1 MGAGSGGGAPHPE
14 PRLPVGRGITPRRG
28 KPHKSIWVS
37 HKSIWGHPINPNYT
51 GSSHLAGQAN
61 PSDLRA
67 LIRGFKTKKKLDKRW
82 KKLPHP
88 PGWVGAHGNHLQMSA
103 HPSRMWE
110 RPLLLQNNPKKKKK
124 INILGAV
131 SPPHRLPPAAP
142 LAAPALA
149 GIIFAPRL
157 INGVVTR
164 QISSAQL
171 LLRSPRAVGG
181 GNAGFHSD
189 ALGFNQGSSLGELI
203 TESGAK

>member
-14 PRLPVGRGITPRRG
+14 PRLPVGCGITPRRG

-67 LIRGFKTKKKLDKRW
+67 LIRGFKAKKKLDKRW

-124 INILGAV
+124 SIFWE
-131 SPPHRLPPAAP
+131 PFRLPT
-142 LAAPALA
+142 
-149 GIIFAPRL
+149 GCR
-157 INGVVTR
+157 R
-164 QISSAQL
+164 L
-171 LLRSPRAVGG
+171 LLWRRQRSQGLFLLPGSLTGLLPGRFAQPSFSFAARGPWEEGMPVSIAMRLALIRALPWE
-181 GNAGFHSD
+181 N
-189 ALGFNQGSSLGELI
+189 
-203 TESGAK
+203 